1 MMKAIRI
8 HEFGNADVLKYE
20 DTEKPE
26 PKENEARVKLE
37 AIGVNFIDI
46 YHRTGLYPNR
56 LPFIPGMEGA
66 GVVDKVGLGVSDV
79 KEGDRVAYAMN
90 IGSYAEYSI
99 VPAWKIAKI
108 PDGINA
114 KTACAAMLQGM
125 TAHYLTHSTFKIKK
139 NDIILLHAA
148 AGGVG
153 LLLTQ
158 IAKNIG
164 AKVIGTVS
172 TEEKA
177 KIAKEAGAD
186 EIINYTKENFEEKV
200 KKITDGNGVDVVY
213 DSVGKATFLKSLNC
227 LKRRGLL
234 VSFGQSSGA
243 IPEFNTR
250 ILSEKGSLYLTRPT
264 LADYASDKEEI
275 LQRTKDIFSWI
286 NYKGLKIRI
295 HKEFKLSE
303 AKKAHEELEGRK
315 SSGKILL
322 MP

>member
-1 MMKAIRI
+1 MKGIRI
-8 HEFGNADVLKYE
+8 HEFGNAHVLKYE
-20 DTEKPE
+20 DTEKSE
-26 PKENEARVKLE
+26 PKENEVRVRLE

-46 YHRTGLYPNR
+46 YHRRGLYTNK

-66 GVVDKVGLGVSDV
+66 GVVDKVGAGVSDV
-79 KEGDRVAYAMN
+79 KKEDRVAYAMN
-90 IGSYAEYSI
+90 IGSYAEYAV
-99 VPAWKIAKI
+99 VPVWKLVKI
-108 PDGINA
+108 PDYIDF

-125 TAHYLTHSTFKIKK
+125 TAHYLTHSTFKLD
-139 NDIILLHAA
+139 NNHTILLHAA

-158 IAKNIG
+158 IAKNSD

-200 KKITDGNGVDVVY
+200 KKITDGKGVDVVY
-213 DSVGKATFLKSLNC
+213 DSVGKATFEKSLNC
-227 LKRRGLL
+227 LKPRGML

-264 LADYASDKEEI
+264 LSNYASNKEEI
-275 LQRTKDIFSWI
+275 SQRTKDIFSWI
-286 NYKGLKIRI
+286 ENKELKIRI

-303 AKKAHEELEGRK
+303 AKKAHEELESRK
-315 SSGKILL
+315 STGKIL
-322 MP
+322 MVP